1 MTDTTKYRNT
11 SLKNQVYTAG
21 HLLAREMTP
30 GLALSMSQTIELLIM
45 EKIKELG
52 LESKLSS
59 YTKPSIRLNE
69 FTKSSEQR
77 LWIAVLAKA
86 FDDAFYSA
94 DEGAALEALRWIK
107 HGRDFN
113 MVCRMAGREGTYVK
127 ERMLNKVIER
137 EAAIINNHVKIK
149 EATNNILILKNEA
162 AKANIRKQ
170 NRRDYS
176 YLPKY
181 SHTYVDR

>member
-1 MTDTTKYRNT
+1 MAKHRQPFANYD
-11 SLKNQVYTAG
+11 V
-21 HLLAREMTP
+21 
-30 GLALSMSQTIELLIM
+30 
-45 EKIKELG
+45 
-52 LESKLSS
+52 
-59 YTKPSIRLNE
+59 IRLSE

-127 ERMLNKVIER
+127 ERMLHKVIER
-137 EAAIINNHVKIK
+137 EAAIINNHVKVK